1 MALNLNFSTTIRN
14 NQLDQITS
22 AIGSSGKLR
31 IYDGTQPATVATAIT
46 TQVLRADLALSAT
59 AAPGASGGVLTFNSI
74 SNDSSADNTGTASWG
89 SLLTSA
95 NVRVADFTV
104 GTSGTDMIINNT
116 SIVSGQVVSC
126 SSLTITAGNA

>member
-14 NQLDQITS
+14 NQLDQNTS

-46 TQVLRADLALSAT
+46 TQVLLADLALSAT

>member
-46 TQVLRADLALSAT
+46 TQVLLADLALSAT

>member
-1 MALNLNFSTTIRN
+1 MALNLNLSTTIRN
-14 NQLDQITS
+14 SGLDAITT

-46 TQVLRADLALSAT
+46 SQVLLADLALSAT
-59 AAPGASGGVLTFNSI
+59 SAPGASGGVLTFNSI
-74 SNDSSADNTGTASWG
+74 TNDSSADNTGTASWG
-89 SLLTSA
+89 SLLTSS

-116 SIVSGQVVSC
+116 SITATQVVSC
-126 SSLTITAGNA
+126 SALTITAGNA